1 MDTERTKHF
10 GAVSGGNLR
19 EYYARGIGV
28 AGDVGSLAAETRFGG
43 GEPETVFLH
52 ADWRGCVVLATDA
65 AGNAVGRYGY
75 SAYGEPFAAGAA
87 NRYAPRFGF
96 SSKERD
102 ASGLVYYGFRHA
114 SPELCR
120 WITPAPARESG
131 GLNLYRFTK
140 NNPVSYCDNDGAAPR
155 YVYPGVTATYDRRT
169 GRSSIT
175 PSPDIDWGGF
185 DSDFGG
191 GHNGLIRGRGGLL
204 SGSVSGGITLFMGTH
219 EIIST
224 SGGCVYYCMSYT
236 PSELVGIGISGSVGV
251 GRSRSPVMGYTG
263 IGRHLSVGVEGALDF
278 FGADITANYGLSL
291 SLFPAG
297 FSLRLFC
304 VSITSAGR
312 GGCPCNQNPPPN
324 ILGKAF

>member
-43 GEPETVFLH
+43 GDPETVFLH

-120 WITPAPARESG
+120 WITPDPARESG
-131 GLNLYRFTK
+131 GLNLYAFCGG
-140 NNPVSYCDNDGAAPR
+140 NPICYVDEEGHWVTVAIGA
-155 YVYPGVTATYDRRT
+155 VVGGIWGGVT
-169 GRSSIT
+169 GG
-175 PSPDIDWGGF
+175 WGGGMRGAVSGAIGGIVSGAMVGAGASPAWAAAVGTLVSSVLQHTGEVASGQELNIGRRFIKISVSVLCSAIAAKGSEKIMMKALPNF
-185 DSDFGG
+185 DS
-191 GHNGLIRGRGGLL
+191 
-204 SGSVSGGITLFMGTH
+204 SGDLTKVSVESL
-219 EIIST
+219 
-224 SGGCVYYCMSYT
+224 
-236 PSELVGIGISGSVGV
+236 
-251 GRSRSPVMGYTG
+251 TG
-263 IGRHLSVGVEGALDF
+263 MVD
-278 FGADITANYGLSL
+278 GLSSSMFGL
-291 SLFPAG
+291 GVDTRA
-297 FSLRLFC
+297 
-304 VSITSAGR
+304 
-312 GGCPCNQNPPPN
+312 N
-324 ILGKAF
+324 INGQINRMTRKRDKFLDDLIGKEGK